1 MFRLIFWLMFGRR
14 RPHMDDIQH
23 MSTEKLIQQSMTT
36 LLHARKKEDF
46 LLAMSAINLIV
57 AREDYQR
64 RGQSRDGQPDN
75 VRQLPQQ
82 SQQTTQNHNNNQRR

>member
-23 MSTEKLIQQSMTT
+23 MSTEKLIQQAMTT

-46 LLAMSAINLIV
+46 YLAMACLQLIIN
-57 AREDYQR
+57 REDYQR
-64 RGQSRDGQPDN
+64 RGQAQNGQTDN

-82 SQQTTQNHNNNQRR
+82 GQQQNSNQQNNNRR

>member
-1 MFRLIFWLMFGRR
+1 MFGRR

-64 RGQSRDGQPDN
+64 RGQSQGGQPDN
-75 VRQLPQQ
+75 VRPLQP
-82 SQQTTQNHNNNQRR
+82 SQQQNSNSNNNQRR

>member
-1 MFRLIFWLMFGRR
+1 MLRLIFWLMFGRR

-46 LLAMSAINLIV
+46 YLAMACLTLIIN
-57 AREDYQR
+57 REDYQR
-64 RGQSRDGQPDN
+64 RGQAQNGQTDN
-75 VRQLPQQ
+75 VTKLPQQ
-82 SQQTTQNHNNNQRR
+82 GQQNTQHNNNHRR

>member
-14 RPHMDDIQH
+14 RPHSDDIQH

-46 LLAMSAINLIV
+46 LLAMSCLTLIIN
-57 AREDYQR
+57 REDYQR
-64 RGQSRDGQPDN
+64 RGQTQGGQPDN
-75 VRQLPQQ
+75 VRQMPQQ
-82 SQQTTQNHNNNQRR
+82 GQQTTQNHNNNQRR

>member
-57 AREDYQR
+57 SREDYQR
-64 RGQSRDGQPDN
+64 RGSGQGGQPDN

-82 SQQTTQNHNNNQRR
+82 SQQQTSNHNNNQRR